1 MFKNKLNYK
10 LLNMLLFIGI
20 IYLFYQTNGLW
31 ITVGNKV
38 VKILFPFLIAFAI
51 AYALYPIVRYLQNKK
66 IPKNISV
73 FITIFLVIGLIAFI
87 GITIVPMLFDQ
98 LGSLFNAII
107 AFIKEMSMKYDI
119 DFGPLQNMLTKTFN
133 SFLKDISLFIS
144 NGALSF
150 IGASFSYIST
160 TIIIFASAIYLLV
173 DMENI
178 RNKIKIYFKNKSKKT
193 YNYVKAL
200 DLSMKNYLDG
210 FTKIIFIT
218 IIEYTITFAII
229 GHPNAILLG
238 FLAALG
244 NLIPY
249 FGGLI
254 TNIIA
259 SITAFVISPSLFI
272 RTLVAFLVLSAV
284 DSYIINP
291 YVYGRT
297 NELHPIMVI
306 FSVFAGGI
314 LFGLI
319 GIMISLPVTILI
331 ITTINYYKKDMKNKF
346 NELREM

>member
-1 MFKNKLNYK
+1 MPWY
-10 LLNMLLFIGI
+10 
-20 IYLFYQTNGLW
+20 
-31 ITVGNKV
+31 
-38 VKILFPFLIAFAI
+38 
-51 AYALYPIVRYLQNKK
+51 
-66 IPKNISV
+66 S
-73 FITIFLVIGLIAFI
+73 
-87 GITIVPMLFDQ
+87 
-98 LGSLFNAII
+98 S
-107 AFIKEMSMKYDI
+107 
-119 DFGPLQNMLTKTFN
+119 
-133 SFLKDISLFIS
+133 
-144 NGALSF
+144 
-150 IGASFSYIST
+150 
-160 TIIIFASAIYLLV
+160 
-173 DMENI
+173 
-178 RNKIKIYFKNKSKKT
+178 
-193 YNYVKAL
+193 
-200 DLSMKNYLDG
+200 
-210 FTKIIFIT
+210 IIFIT

-229 GHPNAILLG
+229 DHPNAILLG

-272 RTLVAFLVLSAV
+272 RTLVAFLVLSVV

>member
-20 IYLFYQTNGLW
+20 IYLLYQTNGLW
-31 ITVGNKV
+31 IMIGNKV
-38 VKILFPFLIAFAI
+38 VSILFPFLIAFAI
-51 AYALYPIVRYLQNKK
+51 AYALYPIVKYLQNKK

-73 FITIFLVIGLIAFI
+73 FITVFIVIAFLTFIGL
-87 GITIVPMLFDQ
+87 TMVPMLFDQ
-98 LGSLFNAII
+98 LKSLFNAII
-107 AFIKEMSMKYDI
+107 AFIKEISMKYDI
-119 DFGPLQNMLTKTFN
+119 DFGPLQNTLTNTFN
-133 SFLKDISLFIS
+133 SLIKDIGIYIS
-144 NGALSF
+144 NGALSI

-160 TIIIFASAIYLLV
+160 TIIILASAIYLLV

-178 RNKIKIYFKNKSKKT
+178 RNKIKTYFKNKSKKT
-193 YNYVKAL
+193 YNYIKLL

-272 RTLVAFLVLSAV
+272 RTLIAFLILSVV
-284 DSYIINP
+284 DSYVINP

-314 LFGLI
+314 LFGI
-319 GIMISLPVTILI
+319 FGIMISLPLTILI
-331 ITTINYYKKDMKNKF
+331 ITTINYYKNDMKNKI
-346 NELREM
+346 NELKEG